1 MTANTGKLTVM
12 PEGEEMLELILSTES
27 RVLSTNI
34 KDFEQRAEQ
43 FLSGLTQKFET
54 DDDFVAAKEEV
65 KTLKEAEEKIRAAIK
80 TATSGEVANLIETAE
95 TIAERFRT
103 ERLNREKLVKA
114 KEAEIKA
121 KVVNTAFEAI
131 SGVRY
136 SYVSDISL
144 AIEKTYPKAKLQ
156 ERLNEAA
163 KRRSTLATLTK
174 AVNAEARA
182 IIAELGQ
189 ENARLTARQKLLPA
203 EYEHLFKDWLELIA
217 GDADLEPIV
226 GVDGW
231 IRIINREP
239 QYDGMEFSFSE
250 DYSACTCTIY
260 RKDRSKPI
268 IVTEFLQECLK
279 PNSQPWK
286 SHPKRMLRHK
296 AMIQCARLAF
306 GFTGIYDQDEAERIA
321 ENKEPINVTPK
332 PVTIEAQAVEL
343 ATEEQ
348 KQQIRQLL
356 EITGT
361 PFDKVAAFV
370 GKNSL
375 DEFPKDGA
383 EIVIRKLNSTVQQQ
397 QRKQEEELG
406 EAIEL

>member
-1 MTANTGKLTVM
+1 
-12 PEGEEMLELILSTES
+12 MLELILSTES

-80 TATSGEVANLIETAE
+80 TATSGEVASLIETAE
-95 TIAERFRT
+95 AIAERFRT

-121 KVVNTAFEAI
+121 KVVNVAFKAI
-131 SGVRY
+131 SEVRY

-156 ERLNEAA
+156 ERLDEAA

-189 ENARLTARQKLLPA
+189 ESARLTARQKLIPV
-203 EYEHLFKDWLELIA
+203 EYDYLFKDWLELIV

-226 GVDGW
+226 
-231 IRIINREP
+231 
-239 QYDGMEFSFSE
+239 
-250 DYSACTCTIY
+250 
-260 RKDRSKPI
+260 
-268 IVTEFLQECLK
+268 
-279 PNSQPWK
+279 
-286 SHPKRMLRHK
+286 
-296 AMIQCARLAF
+296 
-306 GFTGIYDQDEAERIA
+306 AERVQA
-321 ENKEPINVTPK
+321 EKQRQAQANAAEV
-332 PVTIEAQAVEL
+332 EADKTTQQAVEKPQEIAKETAENVVL
-343 ATEEQ
+343 ADFVITIRLNQ
-348 KQQIRQLL
+348 MAQQQAV
-356 EITGT
+356 EI
-361 PFDKVAAFV
+361 A
-370 GKNSL
+370 
-375 DEFPKDGA
+375 
-383 EIVIRKLNSTVQQQ
+383 RKL
-397 QRKQEEELG
+397 KAELG
-406 EAIEL
+406 DVVSLNKAK

>member
-1 MTANTGKLTVM
+1 
-12 PEGEEMLELILSTES
+12 MLELILSTES

-80 TATSGEVANLIETAE
+80 TATSGEVASLIETAE
-95 TIAERFRT
+95 AIAERFRT

-121 KVVNTAFEAI
+121 KVVNVAFKAI
-131 SGVRY
+131 SEVRY

-156 ERLNEAA
+156 ERLDEAA

-189 ENARLTARQKLLPA
+189 ESARLTARQKLIPV
-203 EYEHLFKDWLELIA
+203 EYDYLFKDWLELIV

-226 GVDGW
+226 
-231 IRIINREP
+231 
-239 QYDGMEFSFSE
+239 
-250 DYSACTCTIY
+250 
-260 RKDRSKPI
+260 
-268 IVTEFLQECLK
+268 
-279 PNSQPWK
+279 
-286 SHPKRMLRHK
+286 
-296 AMIQCARLAF
+296 
-306 GFTGIYDQDEAERIA
+306 AERVQA
-321 ENKEPINVTPK
+321 EKQRQAQANAAEV
-332 PVTIEAQAVEL
+332 EADKTTQQAVEKPQEIAKETAENVVL
-343 ATEEQ
+343 ADFVITIRLNQ
-348 KQQIRQLL
+348 MAQQQAV
-356 EITGT
+356 EI
-361 PFDKVAAFV
+361 A
-370 GKNSL
+370 
-375 DEFPKDGA
+375 
-383 EIVIRKLNSTVQQQ
+383 RKL
-397 QRKQEEELG
+397 KAELG
-406 EAIEL
+406 DVVSLKKAK